1 MIDILRL
8 MFEFSAVI
16 VFCLLQFII
25 YPSLTY
31 YSREE
36 LLKWYHTGRDRIF
49 LFALILAP
57 GHLITSVL
65 QLIDRQNSYTI
76 ISILVILFMWIQHI
90 TIIEPK
96 HGKIIA
102 GLDSSESIKKFI
114 SKQNL
119 IRIILVS
126 FLLGWTI
133 YNTSKST
140 TMWLGNN

>member
-8 MFEFSAVI
+8 MFEFCAVI
-16 VFCLLQFII
+16 VFCMLQLIV

-36 LLKWYHTGRDRIF
+36 LLKWYHSGRDRIF
-49 LFALILAP
+49 IFAVILAP
-57 GHLITSVL
+57 GHLITSTL
-65 QLIDRQNSYTI
+65 QLIDRQNTYTI
-76 ISILVILFMWIQHI
+76 VSILIILFMWIQHI
-90 TIIEPK
+90 IVIEPK

-119 IRIILVS
+119 IRIILLS

-133 YNTSKST
+133 YNTVKST
-140 TMWLGNN
+140 NMWLVNN